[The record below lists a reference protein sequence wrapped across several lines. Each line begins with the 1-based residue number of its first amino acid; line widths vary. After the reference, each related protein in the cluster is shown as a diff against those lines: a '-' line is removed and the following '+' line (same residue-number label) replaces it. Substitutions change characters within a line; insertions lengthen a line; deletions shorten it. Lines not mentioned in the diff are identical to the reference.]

1 MRVFDKQ
8 LLSIL
13 SQEALESP
21 RNRSHLNLH
30 SDFEEKVQRLFISLV
45 QGSYVEPHYHEKPN
59 QWEMFVVIEG
69 VVEVV
74 LYNNEGESIKQFLVG
89 EGQDC
94 KTVEL
99 EPFEIHS
106 VKCISDKAL
115 MLEIKEGPFNPD
127 SAKVMVD
134 FSGKE

>member
-8 LLSIL
+8 LFSKLN
-13 SQEALESP
+13 QDALESP

-30 SDFEEKVQRLFISLV
+30 SNFEEKVQRLFISLV
-45 QGSYVEPHYHEKPN
+45 QGSFVEPHYHDQPN
-59 QWEMFVVIEG
+59 QWEMFIVLEGVIE
-69 VVEVV
+69 VI

-89 EGQDC
+89 EGQGC
-94 KTVEL
+94 QTVEL

-115 MLEIKEGPFNPD
+115 MLEIKEGPFNPYL
-127 SAKVMVD
+127 AKVMVD
-134 FSGKE
+134 FGGEE